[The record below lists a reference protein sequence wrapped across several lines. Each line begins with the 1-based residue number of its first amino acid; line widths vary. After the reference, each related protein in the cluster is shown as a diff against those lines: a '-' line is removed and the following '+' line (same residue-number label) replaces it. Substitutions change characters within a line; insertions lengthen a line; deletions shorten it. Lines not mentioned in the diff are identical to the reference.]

1 MGAGKVIDNN
11 VVDTKKLPGP
21 CDRQPT
27 EDVLELDGINTVMI
41 EPDYLLLR
49 IDTGSRMTERRSRL
63 GVGDWEEGRGAIRRH
78 MGREGDDGWEE
89 STGWRLN
96 LDSREEGLQGAER
109 QIQEHKELVRRL
121 KSSKA
126 WSGWRRTSE
135 PLVVLSVV
143 GDLTAL
149 LEKAVCGRVVSTAW
163 NSLLTG
169 LEKFTVVGPAALE
182 LVQSNLA
189 PRLCHR
195 QRCNRSGATLFLYAP
210 EIFWSSRTGKL
221 ELVTGGAAST
231 MQIEVY
237 DKENKLVCKLTDDMA
252 LLGSYP
258 IDDGMR
264 MHAFLLK
271 NKLGKYNEEETKQ
284 RLEQQKKEEQAEET
298 AAKAIALNSR
308 CETRVPGFPTR
319 RGTVMFVGQVEF
331 AAGWWI
337 GIKYDE
343 PLGKNDGSVSGKRY
357 FSCQPKY
364 GGFVKPAH
372 VTFGEFPEES
382 TEFDEM

>member
-1 MGAGKVIDNN
+1 M
-11 VVDTKKLPGP
+11 
-21 CDRQPT
+21 
-27 EDVLELDGINTVMI
+27 VMI
-41 EPDYLLLR
+41 VPDYLLLR

-96 LDSREEGLQGAER
+96 LDSREEGLQGAGGGQ
-109 QIQEHKELVRRL
+109 QIIHNTHALPSTPPNAQGSTAVELV
-121 KSSKA
+121 KQM
-126 WSGWRRTSE
+126 
-135 PLVVLSVV
+135 PQ
-143 GDLTAL
+143 
-149 LEKAVCGRVVSTAW
+149 
-163 NSLLTG
+163 
-169 LEKFTVVGPAALE
+169 AALE

>member
-1 MGAGKVIDNN
+1 MLMHPSHA
-11 VVDTKKLPGP
+11 
-21 CDRQPT
+21 
-27 EDVLELDGINTVMI
+27 I
-41 EPDYLLLR
+41 EPK
-49 IDTGSRMTERRSRL
+49 G
-63 GVGDWEEGRGAIRRH
+63 
-78 MGREGDDGWEE
+78 
-89 STGWRLN
+89 
-96 LDSREEGLQGAER
+96 
-109 QIQEHKELVRRL
+109 
-121 KSSKA
+121 
-126 WSGWRRTSE
+126 
-135 PLVVLSVV
+135 
-143 GDLTAL
+143 
-149 LEKAVCGRVVSTAW
+149 
-163 NSLLTG
+163 
-169 LEKFTVVGPAALE
+169 
-182 LVQSNLA
+182 
-189 PRLCHR
+189 
-195 QRCNRSGATLFLYAP
+195 
-210 EIFWSSRTGKL
+210 GKL

-237 DKENKLVCKLTDDMA
+237 DKDNKLVCKLTDDMA

-264 MHAFLLK
+264 MHVVDNFLIQHALGDTASVEKFTLSEEEYSKKSDTVKAFLLK

-284 RLEQQKKEEQAEET
+284 RLEQQKKEEQAEEM

-319 RGTVMFVGQVEF
+319 RGTVMFVGQVDF

-372 VTFGEFPEES
+372 VTVGEFPEES